1 LIGPIDLQAVEVAQH
16 LWGFDARC
24 PYHEFGRDE
33 CAIGER
39 QAFRGYLRHRGAGAD
54 LDTHAVEQA
63 LGGLGDAF
71 RQPGQDTRG
80 GFDQYDA
87 DVALRVDAV
96 EPVADHFADGTMQC
110 CGQFRAGCA
119 GADDRHVKLARTH
132 RAFLRLRAQAGVD
145 HAPVEALGLRR
156 CLQRHGIFDD
166 AGCAEIVGDAADRDH
181 QRVVT
186 DRGVRRDQAPFVVEN
201 SGEPDLFP
209 LAVEPD
215 HLAEAIAE
223 PVPMGLGEVVHFVGG
238 GIDGAGR
245 HGVQQRLPD
254 MGAGTIHQGDGRPS
268 APAQPVAEA
277 GCEFQPSRAAAH
289 HHNPVQRRFGGA
301 IGFAGRRRVVTPIGA
316 RQVVVCQAVQD
327 VCHIASLRVPGGG
340 RGAVGAGRW
349 ARGGGRGA
357 VGAGRWAW
365 GGGRGAVGVGRWA
378 WGGGRGAVGV
388 GRCAWVREPENG
400 HRPAAAPGGFAVVQ
414 MYVAVG
420 SAIWPGVSKVGLR
433 RGRMAPCHLRPAA
446 SLSAPPR
453 PPRPGERSS

>member
-1 LIGPIDLQAVEVAQH
+1 
-16 LWGFDARC
+16 
-24 PYHEFGRDE
+24 
-33 CAIGER
+33 
-39 QAFRGYLRHRGAGAD
+39 
-54 LDTHAVEQA
+54 
-63 LGGLGDAF
+63 
-71 RQPGQDTRG
+71 
-80 GFDQYDA
+80 
-87 DVALRVDAV
+87 
-96 EPVADHFADGTMQC
+96 MQC

-254 MGAGTIHQGDGRPS
+254 MGAGRIHQGDGRPS

-340 RGAVGAGRW
+340 RGAVGVGRW

-357 VGAGRWAW
+357 VGVGTRTRERTSS
-365 GGGRGAVGVGRWA
+365 GRGTRAGSPWF
-378 WGGGRGAVGV
+378 
-388 GRCAWVREPENG
+388 RC
-400 HRPAAAPGGFAVVQ
+400 Q